1 MDEWKKMKGK
11 QREKIGRGRM
21 KKEREKGKEA
31 GGGSEVFKTMSANC
45 RDNSEEEQQERRP
58 STGYITDQV
67 FVFCICKNLKEM
79 ERVSGSQSM
88 VSSEV
93 EYKTRGMSKYAAA
106 KA

>member
-1 MDEWKKMKGK
+1 ME
-11 QREKIGRGRM
+11 EN
-21 KKEREKGKEA
+21 EREVERENRKGENEEGKGERKRG

-58 STGYITDQV
+58 STGYITDQA

>member
-1 MDEWKKMKGK
+1 MDEWKKRKGK

-21 KKEREKGKEA
+21 KKGKEKGKEA
-31 GGGSEVFKTMSANC
+31 GGSEVFKMMSANC

-58 STGYITDQV
+58 STGYITDQA

-93 EYKTRGMSKYAAA
+93 EYKTQRMSKYAAA
-106 KA
+106 EA